1 MTRFVLSLGLGLLIL
16 GAFPARAQDALS
28 LDDVRERYAALGG
41 LRASFTQVVGSE
53 FADDSTRIRG
63 RVLLDGNQY
72 RVETPAQ
79 TVVTNGE
86 TTWIYSPADSQV
98 VVNDAESAES
108 TVTPQSF
115 LTSSVERYEISS
127 QRSETRDGVA
137 HSVLVLA
144 STDRSTRFTEVTLW
158 VRDRDLVV
166 TRLQTTDR
174 NGSTL
179 DLRLRDI
186 EVNPTLSDE
195 HFVFAPPEGIDVVDL
210 RSGASD

>member
-1 MTRFVLSLGLGLLIL
+1 MNTRILPVAVLLLGLSVSVQ
-16 GAFPARAQDALS
+16 AQDSSPLS
-28 LDDVRERYAALGG
+28 TLKQRYERLSG
-41 LRASFTQVVGSE
+41 LRASFTQVMGSE
-53 FADDSTRIRG
+53 FSSDSSLIQG
-63 RVLLDGNQY
+63 RVVLAENKY

-115 LTSSVERYEISS
+115 LMSSTQHYSVASERSA
-127 QRSETRDGVA
+127 TRDGVP
-137 HSVLVLA
+137 HSVLTLA
-144 STDRSTRFTEVTLW
+144 GADDNARFEDVTLW
-158 VRDRDLVV
+158 IRTRDSIV
-166 TRLQTTDR
+166 TRLRATDR

-186 EVNPTLSDE
+186 VVNPTFPGDP
-195 HFVFAPPEGIDVVDL
+195 FVFSAPDGVEVVDL
-210 RSGASD
+210 RSDASD

>member
-1 MTRFVLSLGLGLLIL
+1 MTRRALSLALGLLLL
-16 GAFPARAQDALS
+16 GVLPAPAQDALS
-28 LDDVRERYAALGG
+28 LDDLRERYAELGG
-41 LRASFTQVVGSE
+41 LRASFTQVMGSE

-63 RVLLDGNQY
+63 EVLLDGNRY

-115 LTSSVERYEISS
+115 LTSSAETYEISS
-127 QRSETRDGVA
+127 QHSDTRDGVA
-137 HSVLVLA
+137 HSVLALA
-144 STDRSTRFTEVTLW
+144 STDRSSRFTDVTLW
-158 VRDRDLVV
+158 VRNRDLVV
-166 TRLQTTDR
+166 TRLRASDR

-179 DLRLRDI
+179 DLRLHDI
-186 EVNPTLSDE
+186 EINPPLADD
-195 HFVFAPPEGIDVVDL
+195 HFVFALPEGVEVVDL